1 MMLAMMTSLMS
12 PMWAANTP
20 AVNQKADS
28 IAAAVAD
35 SIKKADMDYLAT
47 AIAEAMEEVQASGV
61 KEQTPRTNFEVFMDG
76 AEDTLVAVNTFP
88 GLVPIVIVGIM
99 PLGIVITI
107 FMYQYHKKKDR
118 NRVIQCAIEHGQD
131 ISAFLEAEQGT
142 TLLNTNDEIY
152 RKGIKNVCIGAALL
166 ILLWVIATEIA
177 AVACFPL
184 FMGIGQIVIAKTT
197 KEQKPTEEVLNPDAP
212 AEA

>member
-1 MMLAMMTSLMS
+1 MKKILLMLVLMTSLMS
-12 PMWAANTP
+12 SAWAANSQVTNP
-20 AVNQKADS
+20 QADS

-47 AIAEAMEEVQASGV
+47 AIADAIAETQASGISV
-61 KEQTPRTNFEVFMDG
+61 HTPKTNLEIFMDG
-76 AEDTLVAVNTFP
+76 AEDTLV
-88 GLVPIVIVGIM
+88 PIVIAGIL
-99 PLGIVITI
+99 PLGIVIAF

-142 TLLNTNDEIY
+142 TMRSTNDEIY

-166 ILLWVIATEIA
+166 ILLWVIATDIA

-184 FMGIGQIVIAKTT
+184 FMGIGQIIIAKTT
-197 KEQKPTEEVLNPDAP
+197 KEQTPTEEVLNPDTTI
-212 AEA
+212 EA

>member
-1 MMLAMMTSLMS
+1 MKKILMMLVLLTSLVN
-12 PMWAANTP
+12 PMWAANAPT
-20 AVNQKADS
+20 VNPKADS

-47 AIAEAMEEVQASGV
+47 AIAEAMEETHEGGV
-61 KEQTPRTNFEVFMDG
+61 KVHTPKTNLEIFMDG
-76 AEDTLVAVNTFP
+76 AEDTLV
-88 GLVPIVIVGIM
+88 PIVIAGIL

-197 KEQKPTEEVLNPDAP
+197 KEQKPEEETLNSDTP

>member
-1 MMLAMMTSLMS
+1 MKKILLMLVLMTSLMS
-12 PMWAANTP
+12 SAWAANSQVTNP
-20 AVNQKADS
+20 QADS

-47 AIAEAMEEVQASGV
+47 AIADAIAETQASGISV
-61 KEQTPRTNFEVFMDG
+61 HTPKTNLEIFMDG
-76 AEDTLVAVNTFP
+76 AEDTLIPF
-88 GLVPIVIVGIM
+88 VIAGIL

-142 TLLNTNDEIY
+142 TMLSTNDEIY

-184 FMGIGQIVIAKTT
+184 FMGIGQIIIAKTT
-197 KEQKPTEEVLNPDAP
+197 KEQQPEEETLNSDTP

>member
-1 MMLAMMTSLMS
+1 MKKILMMLVVMTSLVN

-20 AVNQKADS
+20 TVNPNADS
-28 IAAAVAD
+28 IAAAAAD

-47 AIAEAMEEVQASGV
+47 AIAEAMEETHEGGV
-61 KEQTPRTNFEVFMDG
+61 KVHTPKTNLEIFMDG
-76 AEDTLVAVNTFP
+76 AQDT
-88 GLVPIVIVGIM
+88 LVPIVIVGMM
-99 PLGIVITI
+99 PLGIVIAF

-131 ISAFLEAEQGT
+131 ISAFLAAEQGT
-142 TLLNTNDEIY
+142 TMLSTNDEIY

-166 ILLWVIATEIA
+166 ILLLGIGGEGIA
-177 AVACFPL
+177 AVGCFPL
-184 FMGIGQIVIAKTT
+184 FMGIGQIIIAKTT
-197 KEQKPTEEVLNPDAP
+197 KEQQPEEETLNSDTP

>member
-1 MMLAMMTSLMS
+1 MKKILMMLVLMTSLMS
-12 PMWAANTP
+12 GVWAANSSQVTN
-20 AVNQKADS
+20 AKADS
-28 IAAAVAD
+28 IALAIAD
-35 SIKKADMDYLAT
+35 STKKADMDYLAT
-47 AIAEAMEEVQASGV
+47 AIAEAMEEVQANGV

-76 AEDTLVAVNTFP
+76 AEDIL
-88 GLVPIVIVGIM
+88 LPIVIAGIM

-118 NRVIQCAIEHGQD
+118 NRVIQCSIEHGQD

>member
-1 MMLAMMTSLMS
+1 MKKILLMLVLMTSLMS
-12 PMWAANTP
+12 SAWAANSQVTNP
-20 AVNQKADS
+20 QADS

-47 AIAEAMEEVQASGV
+47 AIADATAETQASGISV
-61 KEQTPRTNFEVFMDG
+61 QTPKTNLEIFMDG
-76 AEDTLVAVNTFP
+76 AENT
-88 GLVPIVIVGIM
+88 LVPIVIAGIL
-99 PLGIVITI
+99 PLGIVIAF

-131 ISAFLEAEQGT
+131 ISAFLAAEQET
-142 TLLNTNDEIY
+142 TILSNNDEIY
-152 RKGIKNVCIGAALL
+152 RKGIKNICIGAALL

-197 KEQKPTEEVLNPDAP
+197 KEQKPEEETLNSDTP

>member
-1 MMLAMMTSLMS
+1 MKKILLMLVLMTSLMS
-12 PMWAANTP
+12 SAWAANSQVTNP
-20 AVNQKADS
+20 QADS

-47 AIAEAMEEVQASGV
+47 AIADAMAETQASV
-61 KEQTPRTNFEVFMDG
+61 HTPKTNLEIFMDG
-76 AEDTLVAVNTFP
+76 AEDTLV
-88 GLVPIVIVGIM
+88 PIVIVGIL
-99 PLGIVITI
+99 PLGIVIAF

-142 TLLNTNDEIY
+142 TMRSTNDEIY

-166 ILLWVIATEIA
+166 ILLWVIATDIA

-184 FMGIGQIVIAKTT
+184 FMGIGQIIIAKTT
-197 KEQKPTEEVLNPDAP
+197 KEQTPTEEVLNPDTTI
-212 AEA
+212 EA

>member
-1 MMLAMMTSLMS
+1 MKKILLMLVLMTSLMS
-12 PMWAANTP
+12 SAWAANSQVTNP
-20 AVNQKADS
+20 QADS

-35 SIKKADMDYLAT
+35 SIKKADMDYFAT
-47 AIAEAMEEVQASGV
+47 AIADAIAETQASV
-61 KEQTPRTNFEVFMDG
+61 HTPKTNLEIFMDG
-76 AEDTLVAVNTFP
+76 AEDTLV
-88 GLVPIVIVGIM
+88 PIVIVGIL
-99 PLGIVITI
+99 PLGIVIAF

-142 TLLNTNDEIY
+142 TMRSTNDEIY

-197 KEQKPTEEVLNPDAP
+197 KEQKPEEETLNSDTP